1 MSHRGIISSSQ
12 PVFASE
18 VHPRRESSVTL
29 DPPPSSLRARVL
41 AGEMLFGTFVLT
53 GSPVVTE
60 MCARAGFDWLV
71 IDLEHGIGTESEL
84 LAQINAVGE
93 RTAALVR
100 PPSGERLRVGRALD
114 LGAAGIM
121 IPRLDRVD
129 DVAEALSFLRFPP
142 GGVRGIALMTR
153 GLELGRYGHDEV
165 ASVNAS
171 ILGIVQ
177 IESGLGVENAAQI
190 AALDGADV
198 LFVGPT
204 DLSHSMGIPGRFGD
218 PAFIEALRTVVRAAD
233 GAGKSAGILLRSAD
247 DVERHRELGFRF
259 IGIGS
264 DLIFVRD
271 GSRAALEGM
280 RSPA

>member
-93 RTAALVR
+93 QTAALVR

-142 GGVRGIALMTR
+142 DGVRGIALVTR
-153 GLELGRYGHDEV
+153 GLGLGLYAHDEV
-165 ASVNAS
+165 AGVNAS

-177 IESGLGVENAAQI
+177 
-190 AALDGADV
+190 
-198 LFVGPT
+198 
-204 DLSHSMGIPGRFGD
+204 
-218 PAFIEALRTVVRAAD
+218 
-233 GAGKSAGILLRSAD
+233 
-247 DVERHRELGFRF
+247 
-259 IGIGS
+259 
-264 DLIFVRD
+264 
-271 GSRAALEGM
+271 
-280 RSPA
+280 